1 LLYFQ
6 EYKKSIAERD
16 RTSLAGRLD
25 EWRKQRAVESDSEER
40 LQQQEA
46 DLYERELKIQAVQDA
61 KNLEDLQKKSKRDS
75 LAYRLDKARKDKTY
89 EEGLEAVSSA
99 LEAEERRIAQL
110 DREDVN
116 NYKTQII
123 ETRRQSLQYRYQT
136 QVAKSNLCFEFT
148 V

>member
-1 LLYFQ
+1 
-6 EYKKSIAERD
+6 
-16 RTSLAGRLD
+16 
-25 EWRKQRAVESDSEER
+25 
-40 LQQQEA
+40 
-46 DLYERELKIQAVQDA
+46 
-61 KNLEDLQKKSKRDS
+61 
-75 LAYRLDKARKDKTY
+75 LDKARKDKTY